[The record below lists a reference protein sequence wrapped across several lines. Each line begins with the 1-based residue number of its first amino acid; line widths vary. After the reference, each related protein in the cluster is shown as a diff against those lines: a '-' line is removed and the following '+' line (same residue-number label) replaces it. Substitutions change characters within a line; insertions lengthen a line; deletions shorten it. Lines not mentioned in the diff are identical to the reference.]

1 VLVDAWNPIRADTM
15 TTDSEI
21 PLRVTRDHALAQ
33 EWELVLV
40 AQGLSPSVHQTS
52 DGILLSVPEKELER
66 ALASL
71 SAYERENPAKLAERD
86 EPIAPAA
93 PLAGTLVAAMLL
105 VFFFLTVSWNPS
117 VPWFERGSAD
127 ADRIL
132 RGELWRTVTAL
143 TLHADLVH
151 VLSNAIATAVFLG
164 AVYGTLGVGL
174 GSAVVLLAGAGGNLA
189 NALLHGSSHASVGA
203 STAIFGS
210 VGLLGSF
217 GMVRRRR
224 TTPGRRA
231 WLPVAAA
238 LALLAILGTGGQRV
252 DILAHLFGFLLGGV
266 LGILFAFVAPDP
278 PRQGVQWLCGF
289 TALALLIYCWTLALG

>member
-1 VLVDAWNPIRADTM
+1 M

-21 PLRVTRDHALAQ
+21 PVRVTRDLALAQ

-40 AQGLSPSVHQTS
+40 AQGLSPRVQQTS
-52 DGILLSVPEKELER
+52 DGILLSVPEKELKR

-71 SAYERENPAKLAERD
+71 SEYERENPAKLAERD
-86 EPIAPAA
+86 ERIASAA
-93 PLAGTLVAAMLL
+93 PLAGILVAAMLV
-105 VFFFLTVSWNPS
+105 VFFSVTVSWNPS

-143 TLHADLVH
+143 TLHADIVH
-151 VLSNAIATAVFLG
+151 VLSNAIAAAVFLG
-164 AVYGTLGVGL
+164 AVYGMLGVGL

-189 NALLHGSSHASVGA
+189 NALLHGSSHVSVGA
-203 STAIFGS
+203 STAIFAS
-210 VGLLGSF
+210 VGILGSS

-224 TTPGRRA
+224 RATPRRRA

-278 PRQGVQWLCGF
+278 PGLGVQWLCGF
-289 TALALLIYCWTLALG
+289 TVLALLIYCWTLALG

>member
-1 VLVDAWNPIRADTM
+1 MM

-21 PLRVTRDHALAQ
+21 PMRLTRDLALAQ

-40 AQGLSPSVHQTS
+40 AQGFSPSVHQTS

-71 SAYERENPAKLAERD
+71 SAYERENQAKLAEGD
-86 EPIAPAA
+86 KPITSAT
-93 PLAGTLVAAMLL
+93 PLAGILVAAML
-105 VFFFLTVSWNPS
+105 VIFFAVTVSWYPS
-117 VPWFERGSAD
+117 LPWFERGSAD

-143 TLHADLVH
+143 TLHADIVH
-151 VLSNAIATAVFLG
+151 VLSNAIAAAVFLG
-164 AVYGTLGVGL
+164 AVHGMLGVGL
-174 GSAVVLLAGAGGNLA
+174 GSALVLLAGAGGNLA
-189 NALLHGSSHASVGA
+189 NALLYGSSHVSVGA
-203 STAIFGS
+203 STAIFAS
-210 VGLLGSF
+210 VGMLGSF
-217 GMVRRRR
+217 GMVQRRRA
-224 TTPGRRA
+224 TPRRRA

-278 PRQGVQWLCGF
+278 PGQAVQWLCGF
-289 TALALLIYCWTLALG
+289 TVLALLISCWTLALG

>member
-1 VLVDAWNPIRADTM
+1 M

-21 PLRVTRDHALAQ
+21 PLRVTRDLALAQ

-52 DGILLSVPEKELER
+52 DGILLSVPAKELER

-71 SAYERENPAKLAERD
+71 SAYERENPAKLPERE
-86 EPIAPAA
+86 EPIASAT
-93 PLAGTLVAAMLL
+93 PLAGILVAAML
-105 VFFFLTVSWNPS
+105 VIFFSVTVSWNPS

-132 RGELWRTVTAL
+132 GGELWRTVTAL

-151 VLSNAIATAVFLG
+151 VLSNAIAAAVFLG
-164 AVYGTLGVGL
+164 AVYGMLGVGL
-174 GSAVVLLAGAGGNLA
+174 GSALVLLAGAGGNLA
-189 NALLHGSSHASVGA
+189 NAFLHGSSHVSVGA
-203 STAIFGS
+203 STAIFAS
-210 VGLLGSF
+210 VGMLGSF

-224 TTPGRRA
+224 RATPRRRA

-278 PRQGVQWLCGF
+278 PGQGVQWLCGC
-289 TALALLIYCWTLALG
+289 TVLALVVYCWTLALG

>member
-1 VLVDAWNPIRADTM
+1 M

-21 PLRVTRDHALAQ
+21 PLRVTRDLALAQ

-52 DGILLSVPEKELER
+52 DGILLSVPAKELER

-71 SAYERENPAKLAERD
+71 SAYERENPAKLPERE
-86 EPIAPAA
+86 EPIASAT
-93 PLAGTLVAAMLL
+93 PLAGILVAAML
-105 VFFFLTVSWNPS
+105 VIFFSVTVSWNPS

-143 TLHADLVH
+143 TLHADIVH
-151 VLSNAIATAVFLG
+151 VLSNAIAAAVFLG
-164 AVYGTLGVGL
+164 AVYGMLGVGL
-174 GSAVVLLAGAGGNLA
+174 GSALVLLAGAGGNLA
-189 NALLHGSSHASVGA
+189 NAFLHGSSHVSVGA
-203 STAIFGS
+203 STAIFAS
-210 VGLLGSF
+210 VGMLGSF

-224 TTPGRRA
+224 RATSRRRA

-278 PRQGVQWLCGF
+278 PGQGVQWLCGF
-289 TALALLIYCWTLALG
+289 TVLALLIYCWTLALG